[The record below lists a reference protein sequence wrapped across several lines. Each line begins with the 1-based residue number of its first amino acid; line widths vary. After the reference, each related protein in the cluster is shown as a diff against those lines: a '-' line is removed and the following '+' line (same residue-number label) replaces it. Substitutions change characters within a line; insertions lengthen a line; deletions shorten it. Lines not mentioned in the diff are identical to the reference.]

1 MKSIALFVVI
11 FLTTAC
17 AWDVSLRID
26 QEASNGIGG
35 EEFGSQPVIS
45 IFNKSGIKKYN
56 GIVGR
61 VVVSLASTSKNH
73 QELLGIASPDGCD
86 TSGLETGV
94 SVDLNDGEV
103 HFSGLCI
110 NRAGLGYSIQYTFFD
125 EFDILL
131 GDVVQSDISIE
142 VGQPFKIGVVKAPTS
157 VPGGV
162 TWETNP
168 IVAVQDK
175 GQNTLTSISEGR
187 VSDTEGNHENWKY
200 DILYRR

>member
-1 MKSIALFVVI
+1 MHLMKSIDLFIAI
-11 FLTTAC
+11 FITTAS
-17 AWDVSLRID
+17 AWDVSLRIG

-35 EEFGSQPVIS
+35 EDFGSQPIIS
-45 IFNKSGIKKYN
+45 IFNKSGTKKYD
-56 GIVGR
+56 GMVGR
-61 VVVSLASTSKNH
+61 VLASLSSTSKNH
-73 QELLGIASPDGCD
+73 QELLGIASQEGCD

-94 SVDLNDGEV
+94 SVDLNNGEV

-110 NRAGLGYSIQYTFFD
+110 NRAGLEYSIQYTLFD

-142 VGQPFKIGVVKAPTS
+142 VGQPFTIGVVHAPTS
-157 VPGGV
+157 VRGGV

-175 GQNTLTSISEGR
+175 GQNTLTNISEGS
-187 VSDTEGNHENWKY
+187 VSDT
-200 DILYRR
+200 